1 MAQTNRNIKTKRWNL
16 TPKQRKNSS
25 TKHGQQERV
34 RRYKDTKS
42 QMMDKKQSRI
52 PTNFN
57 LQTQHSH
64 QSHEYYKMT
73 TSTSKMNPSIILS
86 KHRLLLQVEASSI
99 NSKISRLLLFCS
111 S

>member
-42 QMMDKKQSRI
+42 QMMDKKKI
-52 PTNFN
+52 KNP
-57 LQTQHSH
+57 
-64 QSHEYYKMT
+64 YK
-73 TSTSKMNPSIILS
+73 L
-86 KHRLLLQVEASSI
+86 
-99 NSKISRLLLFCS
+99 
-111 S
+111 